1 MLNTIIKLIDAGYTK
16 DEIRQM
22 MNAGDM
28 KEEPAPE
35 PKKEEPAPE
44 PKKEEPA
51 PEVKR
56 DPEPFD
62 TQPFTK
68 AIDEMSKAMDAMNIK
83 LQRMALDMYERPGD
97 PVKTVESIIAKIV
110 DPNA

>member
-22 MNAGDM
+22 MNADEM
-28 KEEPAPE
+28 KEKPAPE

-44 PKKEEPA
+44 PA
-51 PEVKR
+51 PEQKR

-62 TQPFTK
+62 TEPFTK
-68 AIDEMSKAMDAMNIK
+68 AVNEMSKAMDAMNIK
-83 LQRMALDMYERPGD
+83 LQKMALSMYEAPQ
-97 PVKTVESIIAKIV
+97 PKETTVNDIIAKII
-110 DPNA
+110 DPKG

>member
-22 MNAGDM
+22 MNAEEA
-28 KEEPAPE
+28 KEKPAPE
-35 PKKEEPAPE
+35 EKKEEPAPE
-44 PKKEEPA
+44 PKKKEPA

-68 AIDEMSKAMDAMNIK
+68 AIDEMSKAMDAMNVK
-83 LQRMALDMYERPGD
+83 LQRMALDMYERPGE
-97 PVKTVESIIAKIV
+97 PAKTVESIIAKIV